1 VIKCPF
7 GKTGTLHYIL
17 HCYRLEAFLK
27 K

>member
-17 HCYRLEAFLK
+17 HCYRLEALLEK
-27 K
+27 